1 MQEPEN
7 DRKMKRL
14 AVFCGSRTGSDGV
27 FSSAARELG
36 DEMVGRGIDLVYGGG
51 NVGLMGVIADA
62 VLEAGGSVTG
72 VIPQALASK
81 ELAHNRIQD
90 LRIVASMHE
99 RKALIADLS
108 DGFMALPGGIG
119 TLEEFFEVLTWG
131 QLGFHPKPVAL
142 LNVAGY
148 YDGLL
153 SFIDHA
159 VAHGFVRHVHGK
171 MVISGPSAAELL
183 DSMAAYRSPGI
194 PKWLDREEL

>member
-1 MQEPEN
+1 
-7 DRKMKRL
+7 
-14 AVFCGSRTGSDGV
+14 
-27 FSSAARELG
+27 
-36 DEMVGRGIDLVYGGG
+36 MVGRGIDLVYGGG
-51 NVGLMGVIADA
+51 NVGLMGVLADA

>member
-1 MQEPEN
+1 
-7 DRKMKRL
+7 
-14 AVFCGSRTGSDGV
+14 
-27 FSSAARELG
+27 
-36 DEMVGRGIDLVYGGG
+36 
-51 NVGLMGVIADA
+51 
-62 VLEAGGSVTG
+62 
-72 VIPQALASK
+72 
-81 ELAHNRIQD
+81 
-90 LRIVASMHE
+90 
-99 RKALIADLS
+99 
-108 DGFMALPGGIG
+108 
-119 TLEEFFEVLTWG
+119 
-131 QLGFHPKPVAL
+131 VAL